1 MRQNRSVPDVK
12 EKRKSWREHLS
23 ENDANHL
30 VFLDESGVNTDMTRH
45 YARSKKN
52 ERAVDSTPV
61 NTPCNTT
68 ILSSVRLNGKHAYGL
83 LRRNDHGTVC
93 RISENNADTSIVQ
106 NRHHSYGQYA
116 FPSCQNRETG
126 AG

>member
-23 ENDANHL
+23 ENDTDHL

-45 YARSKKN
+45 YAHSKKN

-68 ILSSVRLNGKHAYGL
+68 ILSSVQLNGKTCHTVIAAERPWNGL
-83 LRRNDHGTVC
+83 
-93 RISENNADTSIVQ
+93 Q
-106 NRHHSYGQYA
+106 NI
-116 FPSCQNRETG
+116 
-126 AG
+126 

>member
-1 MRQNRSVPDVK
+1 M
-12 EKRKSWREHLS
+12 L

-45 YARSKKN
+45 YACSKKN

-68 ILSSVRLNGKHAYGL
+68 ILSSVRLNGKICYTVYYG
-83 LRRNDHGTVC
+83 GTTQERFAEC
-93 RISENNADTSIVQ
+93 C
-106 NRHHSYGQYA
+106 GQA
-116 FPSCQNRETG
+116 FL
-126 AG
+126 